1 MSKLKDEVDLLRS
14 IPMLATLP
22 ANKLKLLAFASDRVC
37 YNDGDTLFHQ
47 GDDADAAYIVISG
60 YADVLVSTDENSEPT
75 AVAQLGPNSVIGDMA
90 ILCNI
95 PRTATIRCCEQLDA
109 LKIHKDHMLDMM
121 KESPTLALA
130 VLKEIVQR
138 LAKTTQDLSEAREE
152 VARLQAGSV

>member
-1 MSKLKDEVDLLRS
+1 MSKLNDEVDLLRS
-14 IPMLATLP
+14 IPMLANLP
-22 ANKLKLLAFASDRVC
+22 TNKLKLLAFASDRVS
-37 YNDGDTLFHQ
+37 YAQGETLFSQ
-47 GDDADAAYIVISG
+47 GDEADAAYIVIAG
-60 YADVLVSTDENSEPT
+60 CADVLVAPDENSEAT

-95 PRTATIRCCEQLDA
+95 PRTATIRTCEALDA

-130 VLKEIVQR
+130 VLQEIVQR

-152 VARLQAGSV
+152 VARLKKG